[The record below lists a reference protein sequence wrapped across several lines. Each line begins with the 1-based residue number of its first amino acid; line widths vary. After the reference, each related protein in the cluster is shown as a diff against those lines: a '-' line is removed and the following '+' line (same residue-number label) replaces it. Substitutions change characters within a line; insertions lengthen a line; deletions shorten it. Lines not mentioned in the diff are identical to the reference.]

1 MEEAASADTGTAQAN
16 TNAEGSSVEGAGVTK
31 DTTTGT
37 QAQVTSWRDG
47 WSDDLKG
54 NEALKAYEK
63 PDDLAKAYLE
73 LSTGKTQWETEKA
86 GWTEKEKQI
95 EADKA
100 KWTEE
105 KTAFEAERATWE
117 KEKAE
122 LTGKIPKAPEKP
134 EAYEINVPEGIPVDD
149 GFMKGFREV
158 AHGVNLTQD
167 QVAKLSEWHMGL
179 SKQYMEA
186 VAAQEKQAKDAEAAE
201 TESLRKEWGTK
212 DFDSRKDRAV
222 KMAQK
227 VFDEK
232 SSNFYAEAGFFDDPL
247 FLRGMDKIA
256 EVTSDDVFVEGKR
269 TGEKKTKYSASGT
282 PMLNYENSP
291 TMPKPG

>member
-1 MEEAASADTGTAQAN
+1 MSEVAASADTGTAQDN
-16 TNAEGSSVEGAGVTK
+16 TNAEGGSVEGASGTK
-31 DTTTGT
+31 DTTTVT
-37 QAQVTSWRDG
+37 QAPAVTSWRDG
-47 WSDDLKG
+47 WSDDLKS

-73 LSTGKTQWETEKA
+73 LSTGKAQWETEKA

-95 EADKA
+95 EAEKA

-105 KTAFEAERATWE
+105 KTAFEAEKAAWE

-134 EAYEINVPEGIPVDD
+134 EAYEITIPEGIPVDE
-149 GFMKGFREV
+149 GFMNGFREV
-158 AHGVNLTQD
+158 AHGINLTQD

-179 SKQYMEA
+179 SKQYVEA
-186 VAAQEKQAKDAEAAE
+186 IAAQEQQAKAAEDAE
-201 TESLRKEWGTK
+201 TEVLRKEWGK
-212 DFDSRKDRAV
+212 DFEARKDKAI

-232 SSNFYAEAGFFDDPL
+232 SSKFYADAGFFDDPL
-247 FLRGMDKIA
+247 FLRGMDIVA
-256 EVTSDDVFVEGKR
+256 ASISDDVFVEGKR

-282 PMLNYENSP
+282 PMLDYGNSP
-291 TMPKPG
+291 TMPK